1 MANEEH
7 LKILKQGV
15 KAWNQWRK
23 KNSDIEPDLAKA
35 NLDKADLSDA
45 DLSGAKTQWRSGL
58 KRLSQSLSKSKV
70 G

>member
-7 LKILKQGV
+7 LKQG
-15 KAWNQWRK
+15 AWNQWRK

-45 DLSGAKTQWRSGL
+45 DLSGENSIGTGL
-58 KRLSQSLSKSKV
+58 KRLSQSLSKSQV